1 MDQVQE
7 IGRRIAAARE
17 HLGWTQ
23 EALALHAGLGAP
35 EVVSSYE
42 RGGRQPG
49 SENLTR
55 IAGALNVT
63 TDYLLGLERANV
75 AAHVRLRD
83 QVSARLSAAVNDRIE
98 WEHRNGITVARHD
111 GRLVEVMFWDRSH
124 AVWRVLAA
132 DPVLTEPQAVEAVLV
147 GLLRTIASRLAQPS
161 TQAAGEQEIQLVV
174 ERDEDLLTR
183 IGEVTTCGEEWQTKW
198 AIQEVERE
206 VLFEQNH
213 AGQIT
218 KRPGKALVRLVRRGP
233 AAVPVE
239 MVEVSEEELERSL
252 RESAGDL
259 A

>member
-63 TDYLLGLERANV
+63 TDYLLGLERANI

-111 GRLVEVMFWDRSH
+111 GRLVEALFWDRSR
-124 AVWRVLAA
+124 AVWRALAA
-132 DPVLTEPQAVEAVLV
+132 DPVLTELQAVEAVLV
-147 GLLRTIASRLAQPS
+147 GLLRVIASRLSPPP
-161 TQAAGEQEIQLVV
+161 TPPPGEQIQFVMD
-174 ERDEDLLTR
+174 RDADLLAR
-183 IGEVTTCGEEWQTKW
+183 IGEVTACGEAWQATW
-198 AIQEVERE
+198 VIQEVEHE
-206 VLFEQNH
+206 VLFEQ
-213 AGQIT
+213 GGDSQIS
-218 KRPGKALVRLVRRGP
+218 KKPGKARVSLVRRGP
-233 AAVPVE
+233 ATVPVE
-239 MVEVSEEELERSL
+239 MVEISEEELERSL